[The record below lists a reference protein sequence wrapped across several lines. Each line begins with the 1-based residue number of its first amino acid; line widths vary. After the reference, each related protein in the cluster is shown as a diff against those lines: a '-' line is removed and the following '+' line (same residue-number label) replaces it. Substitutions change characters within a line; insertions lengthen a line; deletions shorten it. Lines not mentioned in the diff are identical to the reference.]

1 MYIEYIQTAPWN
13 NRRLN
18 DNFVRFAGCGSILI
32 HKAIRLSRAM
42 SMGGRIGL
50 HSLQSSIGFY
60 ERAGMSNLGF
70 DFDNPRLT
78 YFEMT
83 PQQADNFTL

>member
-1 MYIEYIQTAPWN
+1 
-13 NRRLN
+13 
-18 DNFVRFAGCGSILI
+18 
-32 HKAIRLSRAM
+32 
-42 SMGGRIGL
+42 MGGRIGL

-60 ERAGMSNLGF
+60 ERAGMSDLGF